1 MSDTALSRPQVEP
14 APAAASRSQLGRY
27 QAMMAYVFISP
38 AMILFLIFV
47 LLPMVI
53 ALVLSFSNYDVL
65 SPIQWVGLDNYERLT
80 RDNLFFVSLRNVFS
94 YVVLYVPFMII
105 LSLTLAVA
113 LNRKRPGMKFFRT
126 LFYIPV
132 ISSPVAA
139 ATVWIWLLQKDSG
152 LVNQL
157 LAMVGITG
165 PAWLSNVDTVMLAV
179 VLVTLW
185 QGLGSN
191 MIIYLAGLQGIP
203 EHLYEAAKL
212 DGAGTW
218 QQFRY
223 ITWPSL
229 RTTTFFV
236 STMSLIGAFQLFD
249 QAYILGTGP
258 GPGNAV
264 RTPVYHIYTTGFEK
278 LRMGYASSQAFV
290 LFMVIMVISLINIR
304 VNRQADSAENN

>member
-14 APAAASRSQLGRY
+14 ATAASRSQFGRY
-27 QAMMAYVFISP
+27 QAMMAYLFVSP

-53 ALVLSFSNYDVL
+53 ALVLSFSSYDVL
-65 SPIQWVGLDNYERLT
+65 TPIQWVGLNNYERLM

-157 LAMVGITG
+157 LAAVGITG

-203 EHLYEAAKL
+203 EYLYEAAKL

-304 VNRQADSAENN
+304 VNRQADSAGNN